1 MQSIEHLQFLCNIIN
16 SIRQVSGRD
25 SIPKLK
31 VDHHL
36 QRDLEL
42 DSLELAEMTVLIE
55 SKFGID
61 IFKDGIVKTV
71 QDVLNKIPTE

>member
-1 MQSIEHLQFLCNIIN
+1 MESFEHLQSLCSIIN
-16 SIRQVSGRD
+16 SIRKNAGRGTVSE
-25 SIPKLK
+25 LK
-31 VDHHL
+31 VQHHL